1 MDKDLY
7 ANKLLLSFFTSL
19 YLVFSNKP
27 HLCFAILI
35 VLYQN
40 KRDIVSL
47 GFTLACALIKEY
59 TLFPFYLFFL
69 ILTLKNI
76 PINILL
82 VILYAYFNKF
92 NYINYLPI
100 IINFLLYHKGTKPNA
115 FSQTKELVN
124 NYLAILSAKS
134 KNLDSYDIINSKI
147 KNLIT
152 SYCLNCSMKDSC
164 LGKRRIDLY
173 HYLMFESTKNMKQ
186 SKEIDYFIYNCE
198 YKKMMDEV
206 PKVEFG
212 TVSNY
217 HILKDSF
224 NIILSEDEKKSR
236 IINKLK
242 SYSLKNVVYK
252 NEDELVLSFDEYL
265 PPLKLKRILND
276 KNYSVIYK
284 GKNQYDITPHPIIKA
299 KAESIIL
306 SKGGGYIAGDNCMIK
321 KTTSKLYAA
330 LSDGMGTGLKAYE
343 ASKAL
348 LKRLEALISLPY
360 SDERIIRLLTE
371 LTHVSLY
378 TSSYSTL
385 DFISIDLTQKKANL
399 FKVASSTT
407 LLLRDNKI
415 IEYKT
420 KTLPIDFDSVL
431 DLYEIDLKKNDII
444 LLMSDGAYDYI
455 NIKALYSYILSISY
469 LDPDK
474 LVYDIAKYI
483 FIQSNKKL
491 KDDTSILGI
500 KIY

>member
-1 MDKDLY
+1 MNVLLAKIKKGDTVYKYLKHIIVALIPIMGFFFDNKYIVIYINLCYLFLANIKSYYSISLLLLCLTKPNLLIPISILVVLLCLCFIFKKKFISLIYCLVAFLAFDFYVLKNYIYILSISSIVSFYTAGLYFYFKGGLDKDLY

-19 YLVFSNKP
+19 YLIFSNKP

-47 GFTLACALIKEY
+47 VFTLACALIKEY

-100 IINFLLYHKGTKPNA
+100 IINFLLYHKGTKPNV
-115 FSQTKELVN
+115 FSQTKELVD

-265 PPLKLKRILND
+265 PPVKLK
-276 KNYSVIYK
+276 
-284 GKNQYDITPHPIIKA
+284 
-299 KAESIIL
+299 
-306 SKGGGYIAGDNCMIK
+306 
-321 KTTSKLYAA
+321 
-330 LSDGMGTGLKAYE
+330 
-343 ASKAL
+343 
-348 LKRLEALISLPY
+348 
-360 SDERIIRLLTE
+360 
-371 LTHVSLY
+371 
-378 TSSYSTL
+378 
-385 DFISIDLTQKKANL
+385 
-399 FKVASSTT
+399 
-407 LLLRDNKI
+407 
-415 IEYKT
+415 
-420 KTLPIDFDSVL
+420 
-431 DLYEIDLKKNDII
+431 
-444 LLMSDGAYDYI
+444 
-455 NIKALYSYILSISY
+455 
-469 LDPDK
+469 
-474 LVYDIAKYI
+474 
-483 FIQSNKKL
+483 
-491 KDDTSILGI
+491 
-500 KIY
+500 